1 MTTIFLTTAHLS
13 VPTARNN
20 FLNGNI
26 PGMFTTFPADQLQ
39 QTGVAE
45 NKVDMLDVPG
55 KGRCYVYIARY
66 TCIISYIT
74 RIKNIYNLHSYKA
87 HPKFCQ

>member
-1 MTTIFLTTAHLS
+1 MKLYVHNNEVVL
-13 VPTARNN
+13 TARNN

-26 PGMFTTFPADQLQ
+26 PGVFTAFPTDQLH
-39 QTGVAE
+39 QTE

-66 TCIISYIT
+66 V
-74 RIKNIYNLHSYKA
+74 
-87 HPKFCQ
+87 

>member
-1 MTTIFLTTAHLS
+1 
-13 VPTARNN
+13 
-20 FLNGNI
+20 
-26 PGMFTTFPADQLQ
+26 MFTTFPADQLQ
-39 QTGVAE
+39 QTGAAE

-74 RIKNIYNLHSYKA
+74 GIKNIYNLHSYKLA
-87 HPKFCQ
+87 QNPVNKLLLLYVWHTIKNWDILYLRLVTM